1 MKKYIFKSL
10 FFLPLMFF
18 TIGCESPLEEE
29 VLSELA
35 PGNFLL
41 LEEGIMA
48 VLNSGYGNAQA
59 RSIEAY
65 NKVSFSGFP
74 AGECWGRGGSIEA
87 LLTPLTNF
95 TWDSNHRRFNDEWL
109 LNYAAIRDANIILE
123 NIENGD
129 FSDQFKSEISAEAK
143 FLRGFGYYVINDLF
157 GTGPIFTSTTEEE
170 LKKPKASEAEIVNQI
185 ESDLIDA
192 AAGLPLT
199 QSLYGRATKGSAL
212 GVLTK
217 LYLNTK
223 QWQKAADAAQQVI
236 ALNQYGL
243 FPNYLDLFR
252 NSQEGNEEI
261 IWTHASSSAAG
272 GNFLNALV
280 YPPDF
285 PRGASQGVFAA
296 RTYFY
301 DAFLDGYEEGDTRK
315 EMFVTE
321 YVSSSSGETI
331 PGYGVDQSFPGKYEF
346 APDQAGAA
354 SGTDVPEVRYADI
367 LLSRAEALNELSGPS
382 QEAMD
387 LINLV
392 RTRAGISA
400 LEASAFSKESL
411 RDHLLQERAWEFA
424 FEGKARED
432 QKRQDVFISAAQA
445 RGTSAQAHHRV
456 FPIPQREMDS
466 NPNIEQN
473 SGY

>member
-1 MKKYIFKSL
+1 
-10 FFLPLMFF
+10 
-18 TIGCESPLEEE
+18 
-29 VLSELA
+29 
-35 PGNFLL
+35 
-41 LEEGIMA
+41 MA
-48 VLNSGYGNAQA
+48 VLNDGYGNIQA

-95 TWDSNHRRFNDEWL
+95 TWDSNHRRFNDEWRL
-109 LNYAAIRDANIILE
+109 SYAGIRDANIILE
-123 NIENGD
+123 NIDNGE
-129 FSDQFKSEISAEAK
+129 FSSQFKSEISAEAK

-170 LKKPKASEAEIVNQI
+170 LRKPKASEAEMISQI
-185 ESDLIDA
+185 ENDLIDA

-199 QSLYGRATKGSAL
+199 QALYGRATKGSAL

-217 LYLNTK
+217 LYLNTR

-236 ALNQYGL
+236 GLGIYGL
-243 FPNYLDLFR
+243 FPDYLDLFK
-252 NSQEGNEEI
+252 NSEEGNEEI
-261 IWTHASSSAAG
+261 LWTHASSSAAG

-280 YPPDF
+280 FPPDF

-301 DAFLDGYEEGDTRK
+301 DAFLDGYEEGDKRK
-315 EMFVTE
+315 EMFITE
-321 YVSSSSGETI
+321 YVSTSSGETI
-331 PGYGVDQSFPGKYEF
+331 PGYGVDQSFPAKYEF
-346 APDQAGAA
+346 APDQAGPA

-367 LLSRAEALNELSGPS
+367 LLSRAEALNEMNGPS
-382 QEAMD
+382 QEAID

-392 RTRAGISA
+392 RARAGVTA
-400 LEASAFSKESL
+400 LVTSDFTKESL
-411 RDHLLQERAWEFA
+411 RDHLLLERAWEFA

-432 QKRQDVFISAAQA
+432 QKRQGVFISRAQA
-445 RGTSAQAHHRV
+445 RGTSAQEHHRV

-466 NPNIEQN
+466 NPNIQQN
-473 SGY
+473 PGY